1 MAYLFM
7 PYLITNIVIV
17 SYLLLSMAYISM
29 PYLITNIVIFKIIV
43 VFIDGQL

>member
-1 MAYLFM
+1 M
-7 PYLITNIVIV
+7 VIEFR
-17 SYLLLSMAYISM
+17 YIKCAPNGI